1 MPGRGDQVSEHDL
14 DLLDVRPAEV
24 SAVVAGGVHTQATK
38 LRIVVVRGDVG
49 ATGLSLHD
57 QLGHSMLPAGL
68 VAEIRALVHPPLT
81 WDVALAR
88 WFDEHFPA
96 VERQRSYARPSRRQ
110 AANPAVPMSGYR
122 RPEEAVARRTFGVVL
137 DTSGSG
143 PTSCSA
149 GRSVRSPPMRRRA
162 APGCSRASTCSDAPD
177 FPATGPILV
186 ITDGGC
192 DVVRM
197 RREHAF
203 LVPAGAMLPFTPRGP
218 LFRMA

>member
-1 MPGRGDQVSEHDL
+1 MQVVYIHRL
-14 DLLDVRPAEV
+14 
-24 SAVVAGGVHTQATK
+24 QK

-49 ATGLSLHD
+49 TTGLSLHD

-137 DTSGSG
+137 DTSGSV
-143 PTSCSA
+143 THELL
-149 GRSVRSPPMRRRA
+149 GRALGAVASYAAARGTWLQPGIDLLGRARLPGDRADPGDHRRR
-162 APGCSRASTCSDAPD
+162 
-177 FPATGPILV
+177 V
-186 ITDGGC
+186 
-192 DVVRM
+192 
-197 RREHAF
+197 
-203 LVPAGAMLPFTPRGP
+203 
-218 LFRMA
+218 